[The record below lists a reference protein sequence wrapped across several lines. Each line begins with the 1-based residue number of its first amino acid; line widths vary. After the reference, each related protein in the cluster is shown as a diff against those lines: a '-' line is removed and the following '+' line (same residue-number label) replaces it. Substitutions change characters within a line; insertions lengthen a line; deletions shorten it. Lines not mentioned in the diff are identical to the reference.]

1 MTFFQHHSFAG
12 NSEEMT
18 LTADLQQTNDVTN
31 MILWSNIWR
40 INNMEQNKSSSTIL
54 TFSHRDV
61 DASYNQ

>member
-31 MILWSNIWR
+31 MIYGQTFGVSTTWNK
-40 INNMEQNKSSSTIL
+40 INVAALYSLSVIEM
-54 TFSHRDV
+54 
-61 DASYNQ
+61 